1 MQYEISA
8 TDYFAIIPET
18 VLYANISHISVRIYG
33 VLRRHADQTGSC
45 HPGRARIA
53 KLAHTSASSVDR
65 AIQELVEHGFI
76 TVHHRRNPDNPQQ
89 MLSNRYVIHS
99 TPPAH
104 DHTPPVGDDTPL
116 PLVTTP
122 PPAGDEV
129 TIAIEPKPKNETP
142 FNLFWEQ
149 YPRKTS
155 RKKAESAWRNNVRKK
170 DIESV
175 MAALEQQKRK
185 WRTDQTEEEFIPF
198 ASTWLNQE
206 RWKDFEEQPE
216 PTTPVRSYDQP
227 ARPPCP
233 TCDSTGYIST
243 EDEKGRWHATPC
255 TECSATI

>member
-18 VLYANISHISVRIYG
+18 VLYADISHISVRIYG

-122 PPAGDEV
+122 PPASDEV
-129 TIAIEPKPKNETP
+129 TIAIEPEPINHFEQWWNIYPKRVNRKAAQKAWKTATKTTSPQAIIEATRQQIATP
-142 FNLFWEQ
+142 GSPL
-149 YPRKTS
+149 S
-155 RKKAESAWRNNVRKK
+155 RE
-170 DIESV
+170 DIY
-175 MAALEQQKRK
+175 
-185 WRTDQTEEEFIPF
+185 IPMP
-198 ASTWLNQE
+198 SSWLNAGSHLDQYGTT
-206 RWKDFEEQPE
+206 E
-216 PTTPVRSYDQP
+216 PARPYDQP
-227 ARPPCP
+227 TRHHCNR
-233 TCDSTGYIST
+233 CDSTGHIT
-243 EDEKGRWHATPC
+243 KTDEKGYSYAHPC
-255 TECSATI
+255 PNCNDIL